1 MNADHLI
8 PSHVDQDRPAV
19 ETDVVQ
25 AYLRQ
30 MGTVARLTSEEETHY
45 AEQLQQAKH
54 DLGAL
59 LARFPKLLLTQLKLC
74 RPSELREIPGVPA
87 SQERTSLEKRRAY
100 LATLVE
106 TVHQISQRLDSINS
120 EPASDA
126 TVSRSL
132 LYQSLE
138 RLTAELQ
145 LSCRFYQDFIA
156 DIDSRAKSAVQ
167 GHLSLCDSQVIV
179 ISVPATDLQ
188 MPRELFSDIVRQL
201 RPAYDKMQEAR
212 HALIEGNLRLVV
224 SVSRKYVKCG
234 LQFADLIQEGNI
246 GLMQAIDRFE
256 PDRGHRFSTY
266 AVWWIRQAITG
277 ALSAQGRTIRVP
289 ANIAQ
294 MLQKIRR
301 AEREILQKFGRSPED
316 EEIAAEVGLEV
327 PRVRALRKMDRQ
339 TISLQSITSGPD
351 DESGGQQLQDRLVA
365 DHAPSPADL
374 AAESLLTETIE
385 QALATLSEREAKIL
399 TARFGLGGTDTKTL
413 AELSATF
420 EVSHER
426 IRQIEIK
433 ALKKLRGPER
443 RKFLEGYE

>member
-1 MNADHLI
+1 M
-8 PSHVDQDRPAV
+8 
-19 ETDVVQ
+19 
-25 AYLRQ
+25 
-30 MGTVARLTSEEETHY
+30 
-45 AEQLQQAKH
+45 
-54 DLGAL
+54 
-59 LARFPKLLLTQLKLC
+59 
-74 RPSELREIPGVPA
+74 
-87 SQERTSLEKRRAY
+87 
-100 LATLVE
+100 
-106 TVHQISQRLDSINS
+106 
-120 EPASDA
+120 
-126 TVSRSL
+126 

-156 DIDSRAKSAVQ
+156 DIDSRAKSVVQ

-327 PRVRALRKMDRQ
+327 ARVRALRKMDRQ

-351 DESGGQQLQDRLVA
+351 DESGGQQLQDRMVA
-365 DHAPSPADL
+365 DHRTFTGGS
-374 AAESLLTETIE
+374 SR
-385 QALATLSEREAKIL
+385 REPPYRDHRAGAGHAVR
-399 TARFGLGGTDTKTL
+399 AR
-413 AELSATF
+413 S
-420 EVSHER
+420 
-426 IRQIEIK
+426 
-433 ALKKLRGPER
+433 
-443 RKFLEGYE
+443 

>member
-156 DIDSRAKSAVQ
+156 DIDSRAKSVVQ

-179 ISVPATDLQ
+179 ISV
-188 MPRELFSDIVRQL
+188 
-201 RPAYDKMQEAR
+201 RPQ
-212 HALIEGNLRLVV
+212 
-224 SVSRKYVKCG
+224 
-234 LQFADLIQEGNI
+234 
-246 GLMQAIDRFE
+246 
-256 PDRGHRFSTY
+256 TY
-266 AVWWIRQAITG
+266 RC
-277 ALSAQGRTIRVP
+277 P
-289 ANIAQ
+289 ANYSLTLSGNCARPTTKCRK
-294 MLQKIRR
+294 L
-301 AEREILQKFGRSPED
+301 ATPSLREICGWW
-316 EEIAAEVGLEV
+316 
-327 PRVRALRKMDRQ
+327 
-339 TISLQSITSGPD
+339 
-351 DESGGQQLQDRLVA
+351 
-365 DHAPSPADL
+365 
-374 AAESLLTETIE
+374 
-385 QALATLSEREAKIL
+385 
-399 TARFGLGGTDTKTL
+399 
-413 AELSATF
+413 SA
-420 EVSHER
+420 SH
-426 IRQIEIK
+426 
-433 ALKKLRGPER
+433 GNT
-443 RKFLEGYE
+443 

>member
-156 DIDSRAKSAVQ
+156 DIDSRAKSVVQ

-179 ISVPATDLQ
+179 ISVP
-188 MPRELFSDIVRQL
+188 
-201 RPAYDKMQEAR
+201 
-212 HALIEGNLRLVV
+212 
-224 SVSRKYVKCG
+224 
-234 LQFADLIQEGNI
+234 
-246 GLMQAIDRFE
+246 
-256 PDRGHRFSTY
+256 
-266 AVWWIRQAITG
+266 
-277 ALSAQGRTIRVP
+277 
-289 ANIAQ
+289 
-294 MLQKIRR
+294 
-301 AEREILQKFGRSPED
+301 
-316 EEIAAEVGLEV
+316 
-327 PRVRALRKMDRQ
+327 
-339 TISLQSITSGPD
+339 
-351 DESGGQQLQDRLVA
+351 
-365 DHAPSPADL
+365 
-374 AAESLLTETIE
+374 
-385 QALATLSEREAKIL
+385 
-399 TARFGLGGTDTKTL
+399 
-413 AELSATF
+413 
-420 EVSHER
+420 
-426 IRQIEIK
+426 
-433 ALKKLRGPER
+433 
-443 RKFLEGYE
+443 